1 MLLDILKLYLQ
12 LALRLVEEPEARR
25 VHERAP
31 NLLPRDRGDELV
43 EQLGALGEQLDALG
57 EQLDALG
64 SHALLHGAVR
74 ALHVVRDMHR
84 VELLLRRRDIRPHG
98 HRIHRAR
105 ALMRV
110 VVVGHGVL
118 VLGVDAGVQV
128 ELGALDGTR
137 LELLS
142 ARRVEQAVREEEL
155 APLRSKYFGL

>member
-43 EQLGALGEQLDALG
+43 EHLG
-57 EQLDALG
+57 ALG
-64 SHALLHGAVR
+64 SHAPLLGGGAVR

-105 ALMRV
+105 ARMRV